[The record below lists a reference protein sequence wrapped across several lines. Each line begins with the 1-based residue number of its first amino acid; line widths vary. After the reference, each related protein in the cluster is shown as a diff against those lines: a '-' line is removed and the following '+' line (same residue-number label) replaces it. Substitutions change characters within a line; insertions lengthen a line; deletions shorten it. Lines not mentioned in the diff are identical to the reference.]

1 MIGRLTG
8 LVIESA
14 PGQLLLDVGG
24 VGYEIEISLTTY
36 AHILETQG
44 LETQGLET
52 QGLETQG
59 LETKRPVTVHTHLV
73 VRDDAHLLYGFA
85 SMGEREMFRTLIKVN
100 GVGPRMALG
109 ILSGLDS
116 ASFARA
122 VTGNDVKALTAL
134 PGVGKKTAE
143 RLIIEM
149 RDKVDSFDV
158 SGSDNP
164 STMTINVI
172 EDAESALIGLGYR
185 PQEAARAVSGVS
197 DPAEDVESLIRQ
209 ALKLLT
215 QSRQ

>member
-44 LETQGLET
+44 LETL
-52 QGLETQG
+52 G

-122 VTGNDVKALTAL
+122 VIGNDVKALTAL

-209 ALKLLT
+209 ALKLLM

>member
-24 VGYEIEISLTTY
+24 VGYEVEISLTTY
-36 AHILETQG
+36 AHVLETQGFETQG
-44 LETQGLET
+44 LETQG
-52 QGLETQG
+52 
-59 LETKRPVTVHTHLV
+59 PVTVHTHLV

-85 SMGEREMFRTLIKVN
+85 SAGEREMFRTLIKVN

-158 SGSDNP
+158 DVSGSDNL

-185 PQEAARAVSGVS
+185 PQEAARAISLVS
-197 DPAEDVESLIRQ
+197 DPAKDVESLIRQ
-209 ALKLLT
+209 ALKLLM

>member
-8 LVIESA
+8 LVIELG

-24 VGYEIEISLTTY
+24 VGYEVEISLTTY
-36 AHILETQG
+36 TGISETEG
-44 LETQGLET
+44 
-52 QGLETQG
+52 
-59 LETKRPVTVHTHLV
+59 PATVHTHLV
-73 VRDDAHLLYGFA
+73 VRDDAHLLYGF
-85 SMGEREMFRTLIKVN
+85 SSIGEREMFRTLIKVN

-122 VTGNDVKALTAL
+122 VSSDDVKALTAL

-158 SGSDNP
+158 SGSGNP
-164 STMTINVI
+164 STMTANAM

-185 PQEAARAVSGVS
+185 PQEAARAISLLS

-209 ALKLLT
+209 ALKLLM
-215 QSRQ
+215 QS

>member
-1 MIGRLTG
+1 MIGRLKG
-8 LVIESA
+8 LLIESA
-14 PGQLLLDVGG
+14 PGQLLIDVGG
-24 VGYEIEISLTTY
+24 VGYEVEISLTTY
-36 AHILETQG
+36 VQVLETEG
-44 LETQGLET
+44 
-52 QGLETQG
+52 
-59 LETKRPVTVHTHLV
+59 PVTVHTHLV

-85 SMGEREMFRTLIKVN
+85 SIGEREMFRTLIKVN

-158 SGSDNP
+158 SGLDNP
-164 STMTINVI
+164 STMTNNAI

-185 PQEAARAVSGVS
+185 PQEAARAVSRVT

-209 ALKLLT
+209 ALKLLL
-215 QSRQ
+215 QS

>member
-52 QGLETQG
+52 KG

-85 SMGEREMFRTLIKVN
+85 SAGEREMFRTLIKVN

-185 PQEAARAVSGVS
+185 PQDAARAVSRVS

-209 ALKLLT
+209 ALKLLM
-215 QSRQ
+215 QS

>member
-8 LVIESA
+8 LVIEIA

-36 AHILETQG
+36 AHILEIQG
-44 LETQGLET
+44 M
-52 QGLETQG
+52 ETQG

-158 SGSDNP
+158 SGSDKP

-185 PQEAARAVSGVS
+185 PQEAARAVSRVS

-209 ALKLLT
+209 ALKLLM

>member
-36 AHILETQG
+36 DHILETQG
-44 LETQGLET
+44 LETPR
-52 QGLETQG
+52 

-85 SMGEREMFRTLIKVN
+85 SIGEREMFRTLIKVN

-122 VTGNDVKALTAL
+122 VIGNDVKALTAL

-209 ALKLLT
+209 ALKLLM

>member
-8 LVIESA
+8 LLIESA

-24 VGYEIEISLTTY
+24 VGYEVEISLTSY
-36 AHILETQG
+36 AQVLETEG
-44 LETQGLET
+44 
-52 QGLETQG
+52 
-59 LETKRPVTVHTHLV
+59 PVTVHTHLV

-85 SMGEREMFRTLIKVN
+85 SIGEREMFRTLIKVN

-158 SGSDNP
+158 SGSDNL
-164 STMTINVI
+164 STIINSVI

-185 PQEAARAVSGVS
+185 PQEAARAVSLVS
-197 DPAEDVESLIRQ
+197 DPAENVESLIRQ
-209 ALKLLT
+209 ALKLLL
-215 QSRQ
+215 QS

>member
-8 LVIESA
+8 LLIESA
-14 PGQLLLDVGG
+14 PGQLLIDVGG
-24 VGYEIEISLTTY
+24 VGYEVEISLTTY
-36 AHILETQG
+36 AQVLETEG
-44 LETQGLET
+44 
-52 QGLETQG
+52 
-59 LETKRPVTVHTHLV
+59 PVTVHTHLV

-85 SMGEREMFRTLIKVN
+85 SISEREMFRTLIKVN

-158 SGSDNP
+158 SGLDNP
-164 STMTINVI
+164 STMTNNVI

-185 PQEAARAVSGVS
+185 PHEAARAVSLVS

-209 ALKLLT
+209 ALKLLL
-215 QSRQ
+215 QSR

>member
-8 LVIESA
+8 LVIEST

-24 VGYEIEISLTTY
+24 VGYEVEISLTTY
-36 AHILETQG
+36 AHILEVQG
-44 LETQGLET
+44 LETQRLET
-52 QGLETQG
+52 QG
-59 LETKRPVTVHTHLV
+59 PVTIHTHLV

-85 SMGEREMFRTLIKVN
+85 SAGEREMFRTLIKVN

-122 VTGNDVKALTAL
+122 VVGDDVKALTAL

-164 STMTINVI
+164 STMTSNVT

-185 PQEAARAVSGVS
+185 PQEAARALSLVS

-209 ALKLLT
+209 ALKLLM
-215 QSRQ
+215 QNGQ

>member
-1 MIGRLTG
+1 MIGRLKG
-8 LVIESA
+8 LLIESA
-14 PGQLLLDVGG
+14 PGQLLIDVGG
-24 VGYEIEISLTTY
+24 VGYEVEISLTTY
-36 AHILETQG
+36 VQVLETEG
-44 LETQGLET
+44 
-52 QGLETQG
+52 
-59 LETKRPVTVHTHLV
+59 PVTVHTHLV

-85 SMGEREMFRTLIKVN
+85 SIGEREMFRTLIKVN

-158 SGSDNP
+158 SGLDNP
-164 STMTINVI
+164 STMTNNAI

-185 PQEAARAVSGVS
+185 PQEAARAVSRVS

-209 ALKLLT
+209 ALKLLL
-215 QSRQ
+215 QS

>member
-8 LVIESA
+8 LLIESA
-14 PGQLLLDVGG
+14 PGQLLIDVGG
-24 VGYEIEISLTTY
+24 VGYEVEISLTTY
-36 AHILETQG
+36 AQVLETEG
-44 LETQGLET
+44 
-52 QGLETQG
+52 
-59 LETKRPVTVHTHLV
+59 PVTVHTHLV

-85 SMGEREMFRTLIKVN
+85 SIGEREMFRTLIKVN

-158 SGSDNP
+158 SGSDNL
-164 STMTINVI
+164 STIINSVI

-185 PQEAARAVSGVS
+185 PQEAARAVSLVS

-209 ALKLLT
+209 ALKLLL
-215 QSRQ
+215 QS

>member
-8 LVIESA
+8 LLIESA
-14 PGQLLLDVGG
+14 PGQLLIDVGG
-24 VGYEIEISLTTY
+24 VGYEVEISLTTY
-36 AHILETQG
+36 AQVLGTEG
-44 LETQGLET
+44 
-52 QGLETQG
+52 
-59 LETKRPVTVHTHLV
+59 PVTVHTHLV

-85 SMGEREMFRTLIKVN
+85 SIGEREMFRTLIKVN

-158 SGSDNP
+158 SGSDNLI
-164 STMTINVI
+164 TIINSVI

-185 PQEAARAVSGVS
+185 PQEAARAVSLVS

-209 ALKLLT
+209 ALKLLL
-215 QSRQ
+215 QS

>member
-24 VGYEIEISLTTY
+24 VGYEVEISLTTY
-36 AHILETQG
+36 AHVLETQGFETQG
-44 LETQGLET
+44 LETQG
-52 QGLETQG
+52 
-59 LETKRPVTVHTHLV
+59 PVTVHTHLV

-85 SMGEREMFRTLIKVN
+85 SAGEREMFRTLIKVN

-158 SGSDNP
+158 DVSGSDNL

-185 PQEAARAVSGVS
+185 PQEAARAVSRVS

-209 ALKLLT
+209 ALKLLM

>member
-8 LVIESA
+8 LVIERDQ
-14 PGQLLLDVGG
+14 GQLLLDVGG
-24 VGYEIEISLTTY
+24 VGYEVEISLTTF
-36 AHILETQG
+36 TQVSEIEG
-44 LETQGLET
+44 
-52 QGLETQG
+52 
-59 LETKRPVTVHTHLV
+59 PVTVHTHLV

-85 SMGEREMFRTLIKVN
+85 STGEREMFRTLIKVN

-116 ASFARA
+116 GSFARA

-158 SGSDNP
+158 SGSDNLG
-164 STMTINVI
+164 TMRTNVM

-185 PQEAARAVSGVS
+185 PQEAARAISRVT

-209 ALKLLT
+209 ALKLLM
-215 QSRQ
+215 QS

>member
-8 LVIESA
+8 FVIESG

-24 VGYEIEISLTTY
+24 VGYDVEISLSTY
-36 AHILETQG
+36 TQVAENEG
-44 LETQGLET
+44 
-52 QGLETQG
+52 
-59 LETKRPVTVHTHLV
+59 PVTIHTHLV
-73 VRDDAHLLYGFA
+73 VRDDAHLLYGFT
-85 SMGEREMFRTLIKVN
+85 SNGEREMFRTLIKVN

-149 RDKVDSFDV
+149 RDKVGSFEL

-164 STMTINVI
+164 STIKMSVK

-185 PQEAARAVSGVS
+185 PQEATRAVSLVS
-197 DPAEDVESLIRQ
+197 EPTEDVESLIRQ
-209 ALKLLT
+209 ALKLLM
-215 QSRQ
+215 QS

>member
-8 LVIESA
+8 LLIESA

-24 VGYEIEISLTTY
+24 VGYEVEISLTTY
-36 AHILETQG
+36 AEVLEREG
-44 LETQGLET
+44 A
-52 QGLETQG
+52 
-59 LETKRPVTVHTHLV
+59 VTVHTHLV

-85 SMGEREMFRTLIKVN
+85 RAGEREMFRALIKVN

-122 VTGNDVKALTAL
+122 VTGNDVKTLTAL

-185 PQEAARAVSGVS
+185 PQEAARAVSRVS

-209 ALKLLT
+209 ALKLLL
-215 QSRQ
+215 QS

>member
-52 QGLETQG
+52 QGLET
-59 LETKRPVTVHTHLV
+59 KRPVTVHTHLV

-85 SMGEREMFRTLIKVN
+85 STGEREMFRTLIKVN

-185 PQEAARAVSGVS
+185 PQDAARAVSRVS

-209 ALKLLT
+209 ALKLLM
-215 QSRQ
+215 QS

>member
-8 LVIESA
+8 LVIERDQ
-14 PGQLLLDVGG
+14 GQLLLDVGG
-24 VGYEIEISLTTY
+24 VGYEVEISLTTF
-36 AHILETQG
+36 IQVSEIEG
-44 LETQGLET
+44 
-52 QGLETQG
+52 
-59 LETKRPVTVHTHLV
+59 PVTVHTHLV

-85 SMGEREMFRTLIKVN
+85 STGEREMFRTLIKVN

-149 RDKVDSFDV
+149 RDKVDSFDM
-158 SGSDNP
+158 SGSANLG
-164 STMTINVI
+164 TMRTNVM

-185 PQEAARAVSGVS
+185 QQEAARAISRVT

-209 ALKLLT
+209 ALKLLM
-215 QSRQ
+215 QS

>member
-8 LVIESA
+8 LLIESA

-24 VGYEIEISLTTY
+24 VGYEVEISLTTY
-36 AHILETQG
+36 AQVLETEG
-44 LETQGLET
+44 
-52 QGLETQG
+52 
-59 LETKRPVTVHTHLV
+59 PVTVHTHLV

-85 SMGEREMFRTLIKVN
+85 SIGEREMFRTLIKVN

-158 SGSDNP
+158 SGSDNL
-164 STMTINVI
+164 STIINSVI

-185 PQEAARAVSGVS
+185 PHEAARAVSLVS

-209 ALKLLT
+209 ALKLLL
-215 QSRQ
+215 QS

>member
-8 LVIESA
+8 LLIESA
-14 PGQLLLDVGG
+14 PGQLLIDVGG
-24 VGYEIEISLTTY
+24 VGYEVEISLTTY
-36 AHILETQG
+36 VQVLETEG
-44 LETQGLET
+44 
-52 QGLETQG
+52 
-59 LETKRPVTVHTHLV
+59 PVTVHTHLV

-85 SMGEREMFRTLIKVN
+85 SIGEREMFRTLIKVN

-158 SGSDNP
+158 SGLDNP
-164 STMTINVI
+164 STMTNNAI

-185 PQEAARAVSGVS
+185 PQEAARAVSRVS

-209 ALKLLT
+209 ALKLLL
-215 QSRQ
+215 QSR

>member
-1 MIGRLTG
+1 MIGRLKG
-8 LVIESA
+8 LLIESA
-14 PGQLLLDVGG
+14 PGQLLIDVGG
-24 VGYEIEISLTTY
+24 VGYEVEISLTTY
-36 AHILETQG
+36 VQVLETEG
-44 LETQGLET
+44 
-52 QGLETQG
+52 
-59 LETKRPVTVHTHLV
+59 PVTVHTHLV

-85 SMGEREMFRTLIKVN
+85 SIGEREMFRTLIKVN

-158 SGSDNP
+158 SGSDNL
-164 STMTINVI
+164 STIINSVI

-185 PQEAARAVSGVS
+185 PHEAARAVSLVS

-209 ALKLLT
+209 ALKLLL
-215 QSRQ
+215 QSR

>member
-36 AHILETQG
+36 AHI
-44 LETQGLET
+44 LET

-185 PQEAARAVSGVS
+185 PQEAARAVSRVS

-209 ALKLLT
+209 ALKLLM

>member
-24 VGYEIEISLTTY
+24 VGYEVEISLTTY
-36 AHILETQG
+36 AHILEIQGLEAQG
-44 LETQGLET
+44 LETQG
-52 QGLETQG
+52 
-59 LETKRPVTVHTHLV
+59 PVTVHTHLV

-85 SMGEREMFRTLIKVN
+85 SAGEREMFRTLIKVN

-116 ASFARA
+116 VSFARA

-158 SGSDNP
+158 DVSGSDNL

-185 PQEAARAVSGVS
+185 PQEAARAISRVS

-209 ALKLLT
+209 ALTILM

>member
-1 MIGRLTG
+1 MIGRLKG
-8 LVIESA
+8 LLIESA
-14 PGQLLLDVGG
+14 PGQLLIDVGG
-24 VGYEIEISLTTY
+24 VGYEVEISLTTY
-36 AHILETQG
+36 VQVLETEG
-44 LETQGLET
+44 
-52 QGLETQG
+52 
-59 LETKRPVTVHTHLV
+59 PVTVHTHLV

-85 SMGEREMFRTLIKVN
+85 SIGEREMFRTLIKVN

-149 RDKVDSFDV
+149 RDKVGSFDM

-164 STMTINVI
+164 STIKISVK

-185 PQEAARAVSGVS
+185 PQDAARAVSLVS
-197 DPAEDVESLIRQ
+197 EPAEDVESLIRQ
-209 ALKLLT
+209 ALKLLM
-215 QSRQ
+215 QS

>member
-85 SMGEREMFRTLIKVN
+85 SAGEREMFRTLIKVN

-185 PQEAARAVSGVS
+185 PQDAARAVSRVS

-209 ALKLLT
+209 ALKLLM
-215 QSRQ
+215 QS

>member
-1 MIGRLTG
+1 MIGRLKG
-8 LVIESA
+8 LLIESA
-14 PGQLLLDVGG
+14 PGQLLIDVGG
-24 VGYEIEISLTTY
+24 VGYEVEISLTTY
-36 AHILETQG
+36 VQVLETEG
-44 LETQGLET
+44 
-52 QGLETQG
+52 
-59 LETKRPVTVHTHLV
+59 PVTVHTHLV

-85 SMGEREMFRTLIKVN
+85 SIGEREMFRTLIKVN

-158 SGSDNP
+158 SGPDNL
-164 STMTINVI
+164 STIINSVI

-185 PQEAARAVSGVS
+185 PHEAARAVSLVS

-209 ALKLLT
+209 ALKLLL
-215 QSRQ
+215 QS

>member
-8 LVIESA
+8 LVIEST

-24 VGYEIEISLTTY
+24 VGYEVEISLTTY
-36 AHILETQG
+36 AHILEVQG
-44 LETQGLET
+44 LETQRQFT
-52 QGLETQG
+52 I
-59 LETKRPVTVHTHLV
+59 HTHLV

-85 SMGEREMFRTLIKVN
+85 SAGEREMFRTLIKVN

-122 VTGNDVKALTAL
+122 VVGNDVKALTAL

-164 STMTINVI
+164 STMTSNVT

-185 PQEAARAVSGVS
+185 PQEAARALSLVS

-209 ALKLLT
+209 ALKLRM
-215 QSRQ
+215 QNGQ

>member
-14 PGQLLLDVGG
+14 PGQLLLDVGS
-24 VGYEIEISLTTY
+24 VGYEVEISLTTY
-36 AHILETQG
+36 AHILEIQG
-44 LETQGLET
+44 LETQG
-52 QGLETQG
+52 Q
-59 LETKRPVTVHTHLV
+59 VTIHTHLV

-85 SMGEREMFRTLIKVN
+85 STGEREMFRTLIKVN
-100 GVGPRMALG
+100 GVGPRMALV

-122 VTGNDVKALTAL
+122 VIGNDVKALTAL

-164 STMTINVI
+164 STMTTNVT

-185 PQEAARAVSGVS
+185 PQEAARALSLVT
-197 DPAEDVESLIRQ
+197 DPAEDVEFLIRQ
-209 ALKLLT
+209 ALRLLM
-215 QSRQ
+215 QSGQ

>member
-44 LETQGLET
+44 LETL
-52 QGLETQG
+52 G

-122 VTGNDVKALTAL
+122 VIGNDVKALTAL

-158 SGSDNP
+158 SGSDKP

-185 PQEAARAVSGVS
+185 PQEAARAVSRVS

-209 ALKLLT
+209 ALKLLM

>member
-24 VGYEIEISLTTY
+24 VGYEIEISLMTY

-44 LETQGLET
+44 LEAKGQ
-52 QGLETQG
+52 
-59 LETKRPVTVHTHLV
+59 VTIHTHLV
-73 VRDDAHLLYGFA
+73 VRDDAHLLYGF
-85 SMGEREMFRTLIKVN
+85 SRTGEREMFRTLIKVN

-122 VTGNDVKALTAL
+122 VIGNDVKALTAL

-164 STMTINVI
+164 STMTTNVT

-185 PQEAARAVSGVS
+185 PQEAARALSQVS
-197 DPAEDVESLIRQ
+197 DTAEDVESLIRQ
-209 ALKLLT
+209 ALKLLM
-215 QSRQ
+215 QSGQ

>member
-24 VGYEIEISLTTY
+24 VGYDIEISLTTY
-36 AHILETQG
+36 TQVSESKG
-44 LETQGLET
+44 
-52 QGLETQG
+52 
-59 LETKRPVTVHTHLV
+59 PVTVHTHLV
-73 VRDDAHLLYGFA
+73 VRADAHLLYGFA
-85 SMGEREMFRTLIKVN
+85 SIGEREMFRTLIKVN

-122 VTGNDVKALTAL
+122 VLGNDVKALTAL

-143 RLIIEM
+143 RLIVEI

-164 STMTINVI
+164 GTITTNVMD
-172 EDAESALIGLGYR
+172 DAESALVGLGYR
-185 PQEAARAVSGVS
+185 PQEAARALSQVT
-197 DPAEDVESLIRQ
+197 DPAEDIASLIRQ
-209 ALKLLT
+209 ALKLLM
-215 QSRQ
+215 QS